1 VVPQTIVFGATVA
14 ATWRSPLPV
23 IAKAITKMARG
34 EVEMLGRNYAKRFQ
48 DLADTAARM
57 GLSRELA
64 IASERGS

>member
-1 VVPQTIVFGATVA
+1 
-14 ATWRSPLPV
+14 
-23 IAKAITKMARG
+23 
-34 EVEMLGRNYAKRFQ
+34 MLGRNYAKRFQ